1 MKKKFISLII
11 SFIILQIFVINKSFA
26 KSLPPGS
33 GAGDIP
39 ANVLILLDK
48 SGSMS
53 RSMALGADLSLPN
66 KIALGSDSDKNV
78 ITIPSNASTGI
89 RNVSYSNALKAIGSS
104 TKFVTDGQCDSQSN
118 QVFVEHYQNDIIY
131 FSKDGEGC
139 RVNIETGDATRF
151 AKHPAN
157 RVLGGDL
164 KNNFLYVYKNSA
176 WEVLIYDL
184 DNNNQLHKTC
194 DMGVGSDLGKA
205 LTGIQVLNIL
215 HLK

>member
-39 ANVLILLDK
+39 ANVLILIDK
-48 SGSMS
+48 SGSMGW
-53 RSMALGADLSLPN
+53 SMNLGADLSLPN

-104 TKFVTDGQCDSQSN
+104 TKFIKDGQCDSQSN

-139 RVNIETGDATRF
+139 RVNIETGLATRF
-151 AKHPAN
+151 AKQASSAPRQEHP
-157 RVLGGDL
+157 
-164 KNNFLYVYKNSA
+164 
-176 WEVLIYDL
+176 E
-184 DNNNQLHKTC
+184 
-194 DMGVGSDLGKA
+194 
-205 LTGIQVLNIL
+205 
-215 HLK
+215 